1 MSIKSIRGQVKVRLA
16 VLLAIPA
23 LLLGAQATA
32 QDYPVRAVR
41 IIVPSPPGDGSDL
54 IARSIAQ
61 RLSEEWGKPV
71 VVENRAGAGGRIG
84 TETAVKSAN
93 DGYTLL
99 MGNAGSNGINAVI
112 YPNLPYRLES
122 DFDPISQVIRAPNVL
137 VVNPALGVKTLS
149 ELIALFKAQPGKYA
163 YASGGVGSSA
173 HLSAELFKLMAGV
186 DLLHVPY
193 KGAGGALNGVITGDV
208 VMFLGNLPPAVPH
221 IRAGRLQALGVTS
234 LTRSPMLPEAPT
246 LHETGLKDFET
257 IAWFGLFAPSGTAAS
272 VIERVHQSVVRAVA
286 LPETRELFEK
296 IGGTPVAN
304 SPAEFR
310 AIVLADIAKW
320 RRVVAAS
327 GITGQ

>member
-1 MSIKSIRGQVKVRLA
+1 MQINGIPRRFKMLL
-16 VLLAIPA
+16 VLVLSA
-23 LLLGAQATA
+23 LGLLIGAQALA
-32 QDYPVRAVR
+32 QDYPARAVR

-61 RLSEEWGKPV
+61 RLSEDWGKPV

-84 TETAVKSAN
+84 TETAVRAAN

-99 MGNAGSNGINAVI
+99 MGNAGANGINAAI
-112 YPNLPYRLES
+112 YPNLPYRLET
-122 DFDPISQVIRAPNVL
+122 DFDPITQVIRAPNVL
-137 VVNPALGVKTLS
+137 VVNPALGVKTVA

-221 IRAGRLQALGVTS
+221 IRAGRVQALGVTS
-234 LTRSPMLPEAPT
+234 LNRSPMLPDAPT
-246 LHETGLKDFET
+246 LHETGLRDFET
-257 IAWFGLFAPSGTAAS
+257 IAWFGLFAPAGVPTP
-272 VIERVHQSVVRAVA
+272 VIHRIHQSVVRAVA

-310 AIVLADIAKW
+310 SIVLADIAKW
-320 RRVVAAS
+320 RRVVAAA